1 MFRSPHHKNWVSG
14 EEKDARQTSA
24 YIDLWRKEARSV
36 SSGVGSGDETQQRC
50 NQRWNLIRT
59 VGAWTH
65 SLPVEFFPPL
75 LHHITPTQAEDRGLC
90 FDNSFFWQPG
100 QIDSEPDTFV
110 SQAANQKTIFSR
122 LISSISL
129 SPTPQQQKPCRSLA
143 RAKTGA
149 GMCKWWN
156 YSGSVSCRGVKE
168 ISRLFYT
175 FWHLLL
181 LKLKL
186 EIGMLVGK
194 IKHCGGGFK
203 NH

>member
-1 MFRSPHHKNWVSG
+1 MAKRSS
-14 EEKDARQTSA
+14 
-24 YIDLWRKEARSV
+24 DLNYNSYLYDSVRFLLASIRKISESR
-36 SSGVGSGDETQQRC
+36 ETR
-50 NQRWNLIRT
+50 IF
-59 VGAWTH
+59 
-65 SLPVEFFPPL
+65 LPQCSFSIPQFFPPL

-175 FWHLLL
+175 FWHLFL
-181 LKLKL
+181 LKPKL
-186 EIGMLVGK
+186 EIGMLVCK
-194 IKHCGGGFK
+194 IKIVGMDLRIIDKRLIFDMK
-203 NH
+203 IYIIYLSI

>member
-1 MFRSPHHKNWVSG
+1 MFRSPHRKNLVSG

-156 YSGSVSCRGVKE
+156 YSGSVSWMIESCQRNFAV
-168 ISRLFYT
+168 IFQY
-175 FWHLLL
+175 
-181 LKLKL
+181 LKKAPFPFTNAYLP
-186 EIGMLVGK
+186 
-194 IKHCGGGFK
+194 
-203 NH
+203 N

>member
-1 MFRSPHHKNWVSG
+1 M
-14 EEKDARQTSA
+14 
-24 YIDLWRKEARSV
+24 

-143 RAKTGA
+143 RAKTGT

-156 YSGSVSCRGVKE
+156 YSGSVSWMIELSTKFRGNFSIFKE
-168 ISRLFYT
+168 STFSFYKCISA
-175 FWHLLL
+175 
-181 LKLKL
+181 KLNIEGNDGQL
-186 EIGMLVGK
+186 QGYLINAYL
-194 IKHCGGGFK
+194 
-203 NH
+203 

>member
-1 MFRSPHHKNWVSG
+1 MRPEYFSP
-14 EEKDARQTSA
+14 
-24 YIDLWRKEARSV
+24 SV
-36 SSGVGSGDETQQRC
+36 VFPFLSFSLHYFIISPRHRLRTGDCVLITASFGNRDKLI
-50 NQRWNLIRT
+50 RNLI
-59 VGAWTH
+59 
-65 SLPVEFFPPL
+65 L
-75 LHHITPTQAEDRGLC
+75 LSAKPRIRKR
-90 FDNSFFWQPG
+90 S
-100 QIDSEPDTFV
+100 S
-110 SQAANQKTIFSR
+110 SR

-129 SPTPQQQKPCRSLA
+129 SRTPQQQKPCRSLA

-194 IKHCGGGFK
+194 IKNCGGGFLRIIDK
-203 NH
+203 RLIENIHYLSIYLNACL